1 MSPTSCHC
9 STPRRR
15 EDGDLAV
22 HSWCLAIAAP
32 GLEAIRAVHGL
43 LAAGLER
50 HLGEATA
57 LGADGLEH
65 LARCALVAAAVAA
78 VAVVGHA
85 APAPAAVASALV
97 GRAALGAAARLVG
110 EALLSEERL
119 LAFRE
124 GEGVVAV
131 ATGQGLVRVTHE
143 VSIRSK
149 VGPGKSS

>member
-1 MSPTSCHC
+1 MRCLGPGGSGGRIRTGDLRVMSPTSCHC

-15 EDGDLAV
+15 VDGEVAA

-85 APAPAAVASALV
+85 APAAVVTALV
-97 GRAALGAAARLVG
+97 GRAALSEAARFVG
-110 EALLSEERL
+110 EALLSKE
-119 LAFRE
+119 
-124 GEGVVAV
+124 
-131 ATGQGLVRVTHE
+131 
-143 VSIRSK
+143 
-149 VGPGKSS
+149 